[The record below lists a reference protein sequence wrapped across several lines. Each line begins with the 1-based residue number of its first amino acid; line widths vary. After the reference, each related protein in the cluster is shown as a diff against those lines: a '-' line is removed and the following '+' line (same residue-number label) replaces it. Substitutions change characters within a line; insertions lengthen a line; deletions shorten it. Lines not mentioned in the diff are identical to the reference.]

1 MTLALPTTYRADATL
16 VLARQ
21 GDAPGEDASLAGAA
35 EAAAAL
41 LRSRAVAEAAAAHVA
56 LDDPPEELLDRIDV
70 HVGPRSSLLRLSV
83 NGDDR
88 EEARLSAQEVA
99 QVFRVLYN
107 ARFGPRVTASL
118 WEEAR
123 ARSEPVSPRP
133 VLNLAL
139 GGLFGAA
146 VGVAVAALRRPGGRP
161 ANGQD
166 PLRERIAALTARERA
181 LARRAAELSL
191 RERGATGPIPAAAS
205 PPDSD
210 AGFVRP
216 ERGEWTIEDVE
227 RLVAEHGPVFAD
239 RADELQTYVDSI
251 RAVAEP
257 GGRLPAGVE
266 ALVED
271 VFADLISVR
280 AWRTARDR
288 NYGLMGVFM
297 SVAIS
302 PAESARP

>member
-1 MTLALPTTYRADATL
+1 VTLALPTTYRADATL
-16 VLARQ
+16 VLARR
-21 GDAPGEDASLAGAA
+21 GAAPGEDASLAGAA

-41 LRSRAVAEAAAAHVA
+41 LRSRAVAEAAAAHVV

-107 ARFGPRVTASL
+107 ERFGPRVTASL

-146 VGVAVAALRRPGGRP
+146 VGVAVAALRRPGRP
-161 ANGQD
+161 GNGLD
-166 PLRERIAALTARERA
+166 PLSERIAALTARERA

-191 RERGATGPIPAAAS
+191 RERDATEPIPAAAS

-210 AGFVRP
+210 EGFVRP
-216 ERGEWTIEDVE
+216 ERGEWTVGDVE
-227 RLVAEHGPVFAD
+227 RLVTEHGPAFAD
-239 RADELQTYVDSI
+239 RADELRTYVDSI
-251 RAVAEP
+251 RAWPSPTAGCRPASKARRGRLRRSDRARAP
-257 GGRLPAGVE
+257 GGRRVIDA
-266 ALVED
+266 
-271 VFADLISVR
+271 
-280 AWRTARDR
+280 
-288 NYGLMGVFM
+288 MG
-297 SVAIS
+297 
-302 PAESARP
+302 RWGW